1 MKRPHVLIADDHQI
15 LLEGLRQL
23 LAPDYNLAGM
33 AADGRELLAL
43 GRQTRPDLIVTDIDM
58 PGLTGPDAIAQL
70 KREGIT
76 PKVIYLTMLAD
87 MDTAVSVFRA
97 GAAGYILKHSAVTEL
112 LAAIKEVLAGRV
124 YITPRISK
132 EMLGVCL
139 HSSSHDALSR
149 PAITPRQAEV
159 LRLIA
164 QGLTMKEVAAAL
176 DISKRTAEAHKYQM
190 MEHLGLRTLAEL
202 IQYGLRTHILATHP
216 STSTTAPAHASASGG
231 LRIFAN
237 HRL

>member
-23 LAPDYNLAGM
+23 LTPEYSLVGLAS
-33 AADGRELLAL
+33 DGRELLSL
-43 GRQTRPDLIVTDIDM
+43 GRKTRPDLIVTDIDM
-58 PGLTGPDAIAQL
+58 PGRTGPDAVAQL
-70 KREGIT
+70 KREGIA

-87 MDTAVSVFRA
+87 MDTAVNVFRA
-97 GAAGYILKHSAVTEL
+97 GASGYILKHSAVTEL
-112 LAAIKEVLAGRV
+112 LNAIKEVLAGRV

-132 EMLGVCL
+132 EMLGLCL
-139 HSSSHDALSR
+139 HSSHQNALTR

-202 IQYGLRTHILATHP
+202 IQYGLRNHVVAAHP
-216 STSTTAPAHASASGG
+216 SAPQAENTGAAI
-231 LRIFAN
+231 RIFADP
-237 HRL
+237 RT

>member
-23 LAPDYNLAGM
+23 LAPECNLVGLAC
-33 AADGRELLAL
+33 DGRELLTL
-43 GRQTRPDLIVTDIDM
+43 GRKTRPDLIVTDIDM
-58 PGLTGPDAIAQL
+58 PGRTGPDAVAQL

-87 MDTAVSVFRA
+87 MDTAVNVFRA
-97 GAAGYILKHSAVTEL
+97 GASGYILKHSAVTEL
-112 LAAIKEVLAGRV
+112 LNAIKEVLAGRV

-132 EMLGVCL
+132 EMLGLCL
-139 HSSSHDALSR
+139 HPSSQDSHTR

-202 IQYGLRTHILATHP
+202 IQYGLRTHVVASHP
-216 STSTTAPAHASASGG
+216 SMSQAAASPEPI
-231 LRIFAN
+231 RIFADP
-237 HRL
+237 RA

>member
-23 LAPDYNLAGM
+23 LTPEYNLVGLAS
-33 AADGRELLAL
+33 DGRELLSL
-43 GRQTRPDLIVTDIDM
+43 GRKTRPDLIVTDIDM
-58 PGLTGPDAIAQL
+58 PGRTGPDAVAQL
-70 KREGIT
+70 KREGIA

-87 MDTAVSVFRA
+87 MDTAVNVFRA
-97 GAAGYILKHSAVTEL
+97 GASGYILKHSAVTEL
-112 LAAIKEVLAGRV
+112 LNAIKEVLAGRV

-132 EMLGVCL
+132 EMLGLCL
-139 HSSSHDALSR
+139 HSSHQNALTR

-202 IQYGLRTHILATHP
+202 IQYGLRNHVVAAHP
-216 STSTTAPAHASASGG
+216 SAPPAENTGAAI
-231 LRIFAN
+231 RIFADP
-237 HRL
+237 RT